1 MLALHVLLLAGAW
14 WLQPGQER
22 GPALPAPVQA
32 PLIVWLPGAPKPA
45 APAQRQAEAAEAS
58 KATAAPRARA
68 TTEPQA
74 ITLPASPTAAGLGS
88 EASAQAALPATAAA
102 PASASVPAA
111 PAAPLNLALP
121 RGASAP
127 WRARN
132 PALTDPRSNTPP
144 PTVESGIAQA
154 LGGADQIEQFV
165 MADGSVRFKRG
176 NSCVIARPNRAGALD
191 PFNASAQIRPRLLDR
206 C

>member
-1 MLALHVLLLAGAW
+1 LLVLALHALLLLGLWQLKAG
-14 WLQPGQER
+14 PESD
-22 GPALPAPVQA
+22 PAQA
-32 PLIVWLPGAPKPA
+32 VVVPLMVWLPGAPPA
-45 APAQRQAEAAEAS
+45 VLGEVPERSALQPTARTGPPPRRSNAAAL
-58 KATAAPRARA
+58 P
-68 TTEPQA
+68 EPPA
-74 ITLPASPTAAGLGS
+74 ITLPAAEAGP
-88 EASAQAALPATAAA
+88 ALPQAPPLPGPAFAPPKTST
-102 PASASVPAA
+102 PAS
-111 PAAPLNLALP
+111 APLNLALP

-127 WRARN
+127 WRGLN

-154 LGGADQIEQFV
+154 LGGADKIEQFV

>member
-1 MLALHVLLLAGAW
+1 MLALHALLLLGLWQMQAG
-14 WLQPGQER
+14 LQR
-22 GPALPAPVQA
+22 IPAQA
-32 PLIVWLPGAPKPA
+32 VVVPLIVWLPGATPA
-45 APAQRQAEAAEAS
+45 APATAPERAALADPARNGPPPRRS
-58 KATAAPRARA
+58 NAAALAGP
-68 TTEPQA
+68 
-74 ITLPASPTAAGLGS
+74 PAF
-88 EASAQAALPATAAA
+88 ALPAAEIGPAVPQASPVPGPTLAPPKPST
-102 PASASVPAA
+102 PAS
-111 PAAPLNLALP
+111 APLNLALP

-127 WRARN
+127 WRGLN